1 MLNKKNL
8 SLFFKSTGVPQQNG
22 LRSYPYHL
30 IRIMPAEGKEAV
42 HIPVLFNRYPSY
54 LNPLFYFTN
63 TVEQIQTFC
72 STQKTGKMKKVFFS
86 ILLTLFSATVFQ
98 TMAQADAASGDSINN
113 IRLEEVIV
121 SATRAGAQT
130 PVSYSNISS
139 AEIKRQNAA
148 RNIPAI
154 LQTTPSLVSFTEDGL
169 GVGNTYFR
177 IRGTDATRINVT
189 LNGMPLN
196 NPESQEVFWV
206 NLPDLSTS
214 LQNIQIQRGVGTS
227 TNGSG
232 AFGASISL
240 QTTGARS
247 EAYGEASTAVGSY
260 GTFLSNIAAGTGI
273 LENGLSFDAR
283 FSRVLGDGYVRNGSV
298 DHTNLYV
305 ALSHYTDHQLIRLSY
320 LKGVQHTGITWEG
333 VSEEQ
338 MQDEEYGR
346 RYNPA
351 GEYTDEAG
359 NRLYYDNETDNYYSD
374 IVQLTLTRELN
385 RYLVLNAGLSYNYGY
400 GYYEN
405 YREDNDFADF
415 GLPAQTVEGVTYD
428 SSDFIRRKLM
438 ENDFY
443 VANIGLNYTRN
454 RLKLT
459 FGGMYSFYDGDHYG
473 RLPWVK
479 FNQDIAENY
488 EWYRNVGRKAEVN
501 LFTKADYQL
510 NERLSLFGDLQYRRI
525 NYSFSGI
532 DDDLMDLTGD
542 FTYNFLNPKAGVSL
556 LLNERNRLYA
566 SAAVG
571 QREPLRTDLKD
582 GIKGET
588 LNPIQPER
596 MIDYELGYRYSVEN
610 GTHLGANFYF
620 MDYHNQMVQTGK
632 LNNVGYKLME
642 NVKESY
648 RAGLEL
654 EAAVPLWENKIRVD
668 ANATF
673 SRNKIQNY
681 TAWFDQYDNQDDWNW
696 VGQISKEYG
705 TTDISFSPDVVSS
718 MAITWQ
724 PTPAIYV
731 NLMGKYVSRQY
742 LDNTSDKAKSIDP
755 YFVSNLSAGYVF
767 RKSPI
772 GTFNLQVFVNNLF
785 NREYVA
791 NGWAA
796 TDTFA
801 DGSSLNWIGYYPQAT
816 RNYMARLTISF

>member
-405 YREDNDFADF
+405 YREDKDFADF

>member
-1 MLNKKNL
+1 MHN
-8 SLFFKSTGVPQQNG
+8 T
-22 LRSYPYHL
+22 
-30 IRIMPAEGKEAV
+30 PAV
-42 HIPVLFNRYPSY
+42 NCQYCTS
-54 LNPLFYFTN
+54 
-63 TVEQIQTFC
+63 QILLQ
-72 STQKTGKMKKVFFS
+72 MKKVFLLL
-86 ILLTLFSATVFQ
+86 LLTFVSATGYH
-98 TMAQADAASGDSINN
+98 TAAHSAITPTQGVLPDSLDHVQ
-113 IRLEEVIV
+113 LEEVVV
-121 SATRAGAQT
+121 SGTRAGAQT
-130 PVSYSNISS
+130 PVSYTNISS
-139 AEIKRQNAA
+139 ADIKKQNAA

-154 LQTTPSLVSFTEDGL
+154 LQNTPSLVSFTEDGL
-169 GVGNTYFR
+169 GVGNTFFR

-196 NPESQEVFWV
+196 NPESQEVYWV
-206 NLPDLSTS
+206 NLPDLSNS

-227 TNGSG
+227 TNGSA

-273 LENGLSFDAR
+273 MGNGLSFDAR
-283 FSRVLGDGYVRNGSV
+283 FSRVLGNGYIRNGSV
-298 DHTNLYV
+298 DHTNLYA
-305 ALSHYTDHQLIRLSY
+305 ALSHYTPHQLIRLSY

-333 VSEEQ
+333 VSDEQ
-338 MQDEEYGR
+338 MQDSVYGR

-385 RYLVLNAGLSYNYGY
+385 RDLVLNGGLSYNYGY

-405 YREDNDFADF
+405 YREDNDFSDF
-415 GLPAQTVEGVTYD
+415 GLPAQTLEGVTYEK
-428 SSDFIRRKLM
+428 SDFIRRKLM

-443 VANIGLNYTRN
+443 VANLGFSYTRE
-454 RLKLT
+454 RLT
-459 FGGMYSFYDGDHYG
+459 IIFGGMYSYYDGDHYG

-479 FNQDIAENY
+479 FNQTVAENH

-510 NERLSLFGDLQYRRI
+510 NEKISLFGDLQFRQI
-525 NYSFSGI
+525 NYRFSGT
-532 DDDLMDLTGD
+532 DDDLMDLTGK
-542 FTYNFLNPKAGVSL
+542 FTYDFFNPKAGINL
-556 LLNERNRLYA
+556 QLNSRSRLYA

-571 QREPLRTDLKD
+571 QREPLRADLKD
-582 GIKGET
+582 GIKGESV
-588 LNPIQPER
+588 NPIQPER
-596 MIDYELGYRYSVEN
+596 MIDYELGYRYQGDGGV
-610 GTHLGANFYF
+610 HLGANLYY

-632 LNNVGYKLME
+632 LTDIGYKLME

-654 EAAVPLWENKIRVD
+654 EAALPLWKNKLRLD

-673 SRNKIQNY
+673 SRNKIRDY
-681 TAWFDQYDNQDDWNW
+681 TAWFDHYDNQNDWGW
-696 VGQISKEYG
+696 EGQLSRAYG
-705 TTDISFSPDVVSS
+705 TTDISFSPSMVSA
-718 MAITWQ
+718 MGVTWQ
-724 PTPAIYV
+724 PTSALYL
-731 NLMGKYVSRQY
+731 NLMNKYVSKQFM
-742 LDNTSDKAKSIDP
+742 DNTSDDAKAIDA
-755 YFVSNLSAGYVF
+755 YFVSNLSAGYTF
-767 RKSPI
+767 QKSPV
-772 GTFNLQVFVNNLF
+772 GTFNLQLFVNNLF

-801 DGSSLNWIGYYPQAT
+801 DGSSINWIGYYPQAT
-816 RNYMARLTISF
+816 RNIMARLTISF